1 MNDKFLFDFQ
11 QEPRVEFVEKLFQ
24 QLNAQSIAHKHRI
37 RQLSFGL
44 SLAAF
49 ILVLALIFSPP
60 VRTFAQNV
68 LLQLGKLFI
77 TQEPTYAEQYEQ
89 SLVNPDHSPAT
100 SDRLPIVEWQSPPL
114 LTRAEAESQ
123 AGFLIAEILNPP
135 SGWNLATRFVT
146 LPDAST
152 PFTRVTTTYQTGQS
166 ILVLTQTRFEP
177 SAPDEMLPVG
187 EAPAGP
193 VTVQGLPGL
202 WIENL
207 RLSTYVDENNLV
219 APQFANLLVW
229 EQAGFEFRIQSTPGL
244 ALAEMLEIA
253 DLVHP

>member
-11 QEPRVEFVEKLFQ
+11 QEPRAEFVEKLFQ
-24 QLNAQSIAHKHRI
+24 QLNSPSIAPKQRM
-37 RQLSFGL
+37 RRLSLGL
-44 SLAAF
+44 SLAGL

-60 VRTFAQNV
+60 VRTFAQHV
-68 LLQLGKLFI
+68 LLHLGKLFM

-89 SLVNPDHSPAT
+89 KLGNPDPLLAAT
-100 SDRLPIVEWQSPPL
+100 ASLPVVEWQALPL
-114 LTRAEAESQ
+114 LTLAEAESQ
-123 AGFLIAEILNPP
+123 AGFLVAEILNLPT
-135 SGWNLATRFVT
+135 GWNLVTRFVT
-146 LPDAST
+146 SPDAST

-166 ILVLTQTRFEP
+166 ILVLNQTRFEP
-177 SAPDEMLPVG
+177 GAPEEMLPVG

-193 VTVQGLPGL
+193 VTVKGLPGL
-202 WIENL
+202 WIENF
-207 RLSTYVDENNLV
+207 RLSTYVDKNNRV

-229 EQAGFEFRIQSTPGL
+229 EQAGFEYRIQSTPGL